1 MITTSTNGLLCY
13 IYMGGSLWLPV
24 FTYQG
29 LVKNSL
35 FVTYQN
41 LGANI
46 LCTQKQLPSQKCPEL
61 FTKNKPYT

>member
-1 MITTSTNGLLCY
+1 MITTSTNGLQCY

-35 FVTYQN
+35 SVTYQN

-46 LCTQKQLPSQKCPEL
+46 LCTQKQLSPQTFPEL
-61 FTKNKPYT
+61 LTENKPYT